1 MITEKQLAEEIE
13 QLEAAAASFE
23 NCHRLATLYVIRD
36 NFRAQKS
43 AGSACQCVEREPPEI
58 GAVYVEPPAADV
70 SSSEFLKAIQGKN
83 AAHVWA
89 VMDELMSTLKIIN
102 PRLYESAL
110 VKLEK

>member
-43 AGSACQCVEREPPEI
+43 AGSACQYVERESPKI
-58 GAVYVEPPAADV
+58 GAVYVDPLAADV
-70 SSSEFLKAIQGKN
+70 NSTEFLKAIQGKN
-83 AAHVWA
+83 TAHVWA
-89 VMDELMSTLKIIN
+89 VMDELMDILNKNLK
-102 PRLYESAL
+102 
-110 VKLEK
+110 